1 MEQAQQA
8 VQPELNAFFFAT
20 FFFFDF
26 FYDTFYDYD
35 MEMESW
41 S

>member
-1 MEQAQQA
+1 VEQAQQA
-8 VQPELNAFFFAT
+8 VQPELNASSSAT
-20 FFFFDF
+20 IFFFDF